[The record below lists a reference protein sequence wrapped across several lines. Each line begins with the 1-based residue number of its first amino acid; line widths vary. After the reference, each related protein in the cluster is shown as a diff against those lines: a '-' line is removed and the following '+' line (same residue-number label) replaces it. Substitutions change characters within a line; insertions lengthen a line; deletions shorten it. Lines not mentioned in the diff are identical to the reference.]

1 MRELELVNEV
11 GQKLN
16 VILIKGLYSDGST
29 CVHIFYK
36 DSEGVYKPYESLTC
50 AVESSGSFSDNM
62 GFIHPKYHKWV
73 LENGVGRGYGIFG
86 LNVLGFC
93 ELVLFNEEFLNVVS
107 KEKEIDENG

>member
-73 LENGVGRGYGIFG
+73 LENGVGRGYGLFGSSVIFG
-86 LNVLGFC
+86 FYKFKK
-93 ELVLFNEEFLNVVS
+93 FNQVGTTFWVQPRYFRR
-107 KEKEIDENG
+107 